1 MKKVQIYARK
11 NGVQHQVLCRCGHS
25 WFYPEYRADDTGY
38 ECTICRVKY
47 TGKGENVQRDPK

>member
-1 MKKVQIYARK
+1 MVQIYARK

-38 ECTICRVKY
+38 ECTTCRVKY
-47 TGKGENVQRDPK
+47 TGKGENVQREPK